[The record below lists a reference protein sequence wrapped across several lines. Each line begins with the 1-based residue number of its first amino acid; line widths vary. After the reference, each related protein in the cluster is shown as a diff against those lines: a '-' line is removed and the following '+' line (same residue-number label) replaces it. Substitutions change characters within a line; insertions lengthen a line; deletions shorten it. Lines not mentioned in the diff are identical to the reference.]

1 MLLLVVYPR
10 LAHGDGGQDADAARR
25 LVMPGNKHGVIESGA
40 YDTQKFVGSDVGSK
54 DLFLI
59 FPHRSLHIVQMR
71 AYHGELA
78 AGYDKALLV
87 NDAYGSVRGF
97 LHLYNDALKYPA

>member
-1 MLLLVVYPR
+1 
-10 LAHGDGGQDADAARR
+10 
-25 LVMPGNKHGVIESGA
+25 MPGNKHGVIESGA